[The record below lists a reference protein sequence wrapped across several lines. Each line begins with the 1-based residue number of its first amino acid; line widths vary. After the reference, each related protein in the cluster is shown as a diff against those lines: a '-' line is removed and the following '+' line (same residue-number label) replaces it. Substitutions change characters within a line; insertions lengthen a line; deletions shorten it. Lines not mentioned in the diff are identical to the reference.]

1 MHLSPDRLIDIAEGA
16 QPESAEPH
24 LRACGICRDQV
35 ALLRGTMSAA
45 ADVDV
50 PEPSP
55 FFWEQLSR
63 RVRTAVASED
73 APRGS
78 RARFGFGP
86 RWSWPAATIV
96 AVAAAVLIAVALT
109 VPRSAPDPPAAG
121 SDDVDLSAV
130 DEAAAAVAADD
141 PSLALM
147 ADLANQLDPDALSET
162 TWTDHADAIDHAVSS
177 LTLDERLELQRLL
190 EEALVKRGA

>member
-1 MHLSPDRLIDIAEGA
+1 MHLSPERLIDIAEGA
-16 QPESAEPH
+16 RPESAEPH
-24 LRACGICRDQV
+24 LRACEICRHQV

-55 FFWEQLSR
+55 FFWEQLSH
-63 RVRTAVASED
+63 RVRTTVASEG

-78 RARFGFGP
+78 RARFGFAP

-109 VPRSAPDPPAAG
+109 LPRSAPVAPAAA
-121 SDDVDLSAV
+121 SVDVDLSAI
-130 DEAAAAVAADD
+130 DEAAAAAADD

-147 ADLANQLDPDALSET
+147 ADLADQLDAEALSET

-177 LTLDERLELQRLL
+177 LNLDERLELQRLL
-190 EEALVKRGA
+190 EEALAKRGA